1 MLSAV
6 ASVARVAKSSSRS
19 LLSTDTD
26 TDTDRTETSGSSRG
40 ADPNLYVP
48 QSFLFFPSCTE
59 QSH

>member
-1 MLSAV
+1 MALSAV
-6 ASVARVAKSSSRS
+6 ASVARDTKPSLPS
-19 LLSTDTD
+19 LLSTDI
-26 TDTDRTETSGSSRG
+26 DRTETSGSPLG

>member
-1 MLSAV
+1 MALSAV

-26 TDTDRTETSGSSRG
+26 TDHTETSESSRG